1 MMKDLGKIIKELF
14 RMFNNPLTKWAI
26 VIWFTL
32 YMSYLFFIVSYI

>member
-32 YMSYLFFIVSYI
+32 YMAYLFFIFSYI